1 MTWSGTRRD
10 RRKWHD
16 VGDELASVCIEV
28 PHVNLVGAE
37 IDAKHVIAIQIGEDL
52 VRMRP
57 LLAVGVWAGS
67 VADALEIVG
76 HCANR
81 AVTEDP
87 KYLKVAAGVAG
98 RK

>member
-1 MTWSGTRRD
+1 MLSIGMEGHVTWSGTRRD

-57 LLAVGVWAGS
+57 LLAVGVRPGAF
-67 VADALEIVG
+67 ALDEVRPL
-76 HCANR
+76 A
-81 AVTEDP
+81 E
-87 KYLKVAAGVAG
+87 
-98 RK
+98 